1 MGVLGVS
8 PNKRFLCPLGHE
20 ICACLPPYRKELKIT
35 MDKAPKKAEV
45 HIRISTEEKRKLKK
59 KALQANMTMSK
70 YILSLSENKKIYKV
84 NDLPKLIFE
93 ISKIGTNINQI
104 VHSTNYERRVSQ
116 SDIEALQNRLTKI
129 QDILL
134 KLIDELSNSEEKNN
148 GVCKVD
154 EAENKNS

>member
-8 PNKRFLCPLGHE
+8 PDKRFLYTPGVRNL
-20 ICACLPPYRKELKIT
+20 CLPPPLQKGTKNY
-35 MDKAPKKAEV
+35 
-45 HIRISTEEKRKLKK
+45 HGQSTEEKRKLKK

-104 VHSTNYERRVSQ
+104 VHSTERRVSQ
-116 SDIEALQNRLTKI
+116 SDIEALQNRLMKI